1 MEVTIVRK
9 VGFLLTYLRDLQPT
23 YFNLLA
29 TYLRDYHVHPSGAT
43 QFFGDTTIHMDSFMN
58 QSGLNGMSAKA
69 FGAVAADQKPYMG
82 YNTSYPFKSHEK
94 KKLVGELI

>member
-1 MEVTIVRK
+1 
-9 VGFLLTYLRDLQPT
+9 
-23 YFNLLA
+23 
-29 TYLRDYHVHPSGAT
+29 
-43 QFFGDTTIHMDSFMN
+43 MDSFMN

-94 KKLVGELI
+94 KNWLVSLYRALYYPVKWRL